1 MTKNYDLFLSRFKLI
16 HLFIILVLIKF
27 LTIYSIQT
35 KRELPINPYDAFIYI
50 AQSYLNYED
59 PSRSGKTV
67 QSIRDFTQSTIK
79 EEGSK
84 ELDTEMFELSGYLD
98 QHYILYSKIF
108 GLVLKYSSIDNIKL
122 WWIFNYISQLIIF
135 ISFFCLMK
143 TYSINKN
150 FYSDKIILIA
160 SFFLV
165 LSIPHQISAT
175 PMTWGVSFYIISNY
189 FIFYKKN
196 KVINYLGILLNF
208 TSLFFHPGIILI
220 AAIFLMMRGIIFITS
235 KSQKNLI
242 DFLKILI
249 PILPIIFLG
258 PLIELFAIQE
268 YLNSNNIFLMIVEN
282 IRLNLIDNFQFN
294 FKRTVVIFSK
304 SYLPMVPFFLKYFF
318 VIIYIY
324 SLFVIFKKNKELFFL
339 NICSLVMIFIGCFYK
354 ISISHP
360 GHITYYLIQITAPIA
375 LISIFNMYEVFS
387 SKIDKKFSLKKGTS
401 IAIIALL
408 IFIPNSFEYYKMIKI
423 RTNIQNLEN
432 ITDEIKN
439 FNTEN
444 FKDSKNAI
452 IIGDKLTLGIF
463 LSTYTNTNIY
473 LDDKIRPKGRFWT
486 HKQSHDIIGYIGKIQ
501 DKEKKIKKIVLVS
514 NQVYTFKNIKL
525 YKDFYILHN

>member
-1 MTKNYDLFLSRFKLI
+1 
-16 HLFIILVLIKF
+16 
-27 LTIYSIQT
+27 
-35 KRELPINPYDAFIYI
+35 
-50 AQSYLNYED
+50 
-59 PSRSGKTV
+59 
-67 QSIRDFTQSTIK
+67 
-79 EEGSK
+79 
-84 ELDTEMFELSGYLD
+84 
-98 QHYILYSKIF
+98 
-108 GLVLKYSSIDNIKL
+108 
-122 WWIFNYISQLIIF
+122 
-135 ISFFCLMK
+135 
-143 TYSINKN
+143 
-150 FYSDKIILIA
+150 
-160 SFFLV
+160 
-165 LSIPHQISAT
+165 
-175 PMTWGVSFYIISNY
+175 
-189 FIFYKKN
+189 
-196 KVINYLGILLNF
+196 
-208 TSLFFHPGIILI
+208 
-220 AAIFLMMRGIIFITS
+220 
-235 KSQKNLI
+235 
-242 DFLKILI
+242 
-249 PILPIIFLG
+249 
-258 PLIELFAIQE
+258 
-268 YLNSNNIFLMIVEN
+268 
-282 IRLNLIDNFQFN
+282 
-294 FKRTVVIFSK
+294 
-304 SYLPMVPFFLKYFF
+304 
-318 VIIYIY
+318 
-324 SLFVIFKKNKELFFL
+324 
-339 NICSLVMIFIGCFYK
+339 MIFIGCFYK

>member
-1 MTKNYDLFLSRFKLI
+1 MTKSLYLFFSRFKLI
-16 HLFIILVLIKF
+16 HLFIILVVIKF

-35 KRELPINPYDAFIYI
+35 KRELPINPYDAFFYI
-50 AQSYLNYED
+50 AQSHLNYED
-59 PSRSGKTV
+59 PSRSGKTIR
-67 QSIRDFTQSTIK
+67 SIRDFTQSTLK
-79 EEGSK
+79 EEGFK
-84 ELDTEMFELSGYLD
+84 ELDTEMIELSGYLD

-108 GLVLKYSSIDNIKL
+108 GLVFKYSSIDKIKL

-135 ISFFCLMK
+135 TSFVCLMK

-150 FYSDKIILIA
+150 FYNDKIILIA

-165 LSIPHQISAT
+165 LSIPHHISST
-175 PMTWGVSFYIISNY
+175 PMTWGTSFYIISNY
-189 FIFYKKN
+189 FIFFIKN
-196 KVINYLGILLNF
+196 KVINYLGILLNCI
-208 TSLFFHPGIILI
+208 SLFFHPGIILI

-242 DFLKILI
+242 DFLKLLI

-258 PLIELFAIQE
+258 PLIELLEVQKN
-268 YLNSNNIFLMIVEN
+268 YNSNNIFFMIEKN

-294 FKRTVVIFSK
+294 FKRTIVIFSK
-304 SYLPMVPFFLKYFF
+304 SFFPLVPFFFKYLF

-324 SLFVIFKKNKELFFL
+324 SLFVIFKKNRELFFL
-339 NICSLVMIFIGCFYK
+339 NIGALMMIFIGCFYK

-360 GHITYYLIQITAPIA
+360 GHITYYLLQITTPVA
-375 LISIFNMYEVFS
+375 LICIFNMYEIFS
-387 SKIDKKFSLKKGTS
+387 SKIDKKFNLKKGTS
-401 IAIIALL
+401 ITIIALL

-423 RTNIQNLEN
+423 RTNIQNVEN
-432 ITDEIKN
+432 ITQKIKN

-463 LSTYTNTNIY
+463 LSMYTNTNIY
-473 LDDKIRPKGRFWT
+473 LDDKIRSKGRFWT
-486 HKQSHDIIGYIGKIQ
+486 HKQNHSVIGYIGKITNT
-501 DKEKKIKKIVLVS
+501 EKKIEKSVSVSKIKYS
-514 NQVYTFKNIKL
+514 FKHIKL